1 MFRNCLALSLFAF
14 SSAAYAEA
22 EGFDAQAPL
31 EDRLAYL
38 ESLEAPLDALRGS
51 LIECGEGCLTPSE
64 AVLLAFDAGDGE
76 SRPGRFLLDIRGGGQ
91 SLTGNLGQLFFVNSR
106 QDYAEFGTLTIA
118 FEDHVLNALL
128 RRARTCN
135 ATSGTEQE
143 ISVQGCR
150 QKGISDVNM
159 FTMMQALF
167 RRRIV
172 VDGDVRLQ
180 WIDSRFGL
188 RPREGA
194 ERGYYQPWVWV
205 QDADQISFVYED

>member
-1 MFRNCLALSLFAF
+1 MFRYCLAVCLFT
-14 SSAAYAEA
+14 SGSAAFAETEA
-22 EGFDAQAPL
+22 L
-31 EDRLAYL
+31 ETPVPIEVRLAQL
-38 ESLEAPLDALRGS
+38 EAVDAPLDALRGS
-51 LIECGEGCLTPSE
+51 LIECGDGCLTPSE
-64 AVLLAFDAGDGE
+64 AVVLAFDAGDGE

-91 SLTGNLGQLFFVNSR
+91 SISGNLGQLFFVNSKA
-106 QDYAEFGTLTIA
+106 DYAEFGTLTIA
-118 FEDHVLNALL
+118 FEDHVLDALL

-135 ATSGTEQE
+135 ASPGTEQL
-143 ISVQGCR
+143 ITVRACR
-150 QKGISDVNM
+150 QEGISDVNM